1 MPLKLSLLLT
11 MIAHG
16 LYAKSSE
23 EYIQHFLNQDQPD
36 LLKIDFLVI
45 QHLMIEEVDLNEK
58 WRNLEQFNFSEELI
72 VLKEQPTTLVTL
84 VENDINDFALPDIQI
99 NSLTNSD
106 ISDVEKSELKTPFHS
121 FLKEYHFKK
130 E

>member
-1 MPLKLSLLLT
+1 MSLKLSLLLT

-36 LLKIDFLVI
+36 LLKIDFLVV

-72 VLKEQPTTLVTL
+72 ELKEQPTTLVTL
-84 VENDINDFALPDIQI
+84 VENDINNFALPDICLLYT
-99 NSLTNSD
+99 SPSPRDGLLSRMP
-106 ISDVEKSELKTPFHS
+106 SSA
-121 FLKEYHFKK
+121 
-130 E
+130 